1 MLSFRFNG
9 EIKRSQLEASKLQME
24 KLTSKGK
31 HRVEVGDHPH
41 TNMSKLAIMSTIQ
54 MENIGKAFEIKR
66 PAT

>member
-1 MLSFRFNG
+1 MGSLIG
-9 EIKRSQLEASKLQME
+9 KGTHIIKA
-24 KLTSKGK
+24 GN
-31 HRVEVGDHPH
+31 HPH